1 MASGS
6 GSEQV
11 DAWGAA
17 ALPTAPSSM
26 RGMVGEVLKAYA
38 DCTGNGISVTA
49 SSAAKWN
56 SDLTDIRNRM
66 LLDPSTFRT
75 LIRTVFE
82 RNPLH
87 VQDLKRY
94 LELTTFKRALYAVH
108 FNKAEQQAQIADDDD
123 EQYELYG

>member
-6 GSEQV
+6 GSEQA

-17 ALPTAPSSM
+17 ALPKAPASM
-26 RGMVGEVLKAYA
+26 RGMVGEVLKAYT
-38 DCTGNGISVTA
+38 DFTGNGIAVTA

-82 RNPLH
+82 RNPLQ
-87 VQDLKRY
+87 VPDLKRY

-108 FNKAEQQAQIADDDD
+108 FNKSEPKVQIADDD